1 MLVGTGLVS
10 WTRPELSV
18 FCLLT
23 IILSPALGSVQASY
37 PQNTDCVSGKGKG
50 CLGNVMPSQFNMLH
64 ENQSMLTLYP
74 CCRYCPFVEDG
85 DSSMASVGL
94 RDAGSVGMLK

>member
-1 MLVGTGLVS
+1 MLVGTGLVR

-23 IILSPALGSVQASY
+23 VILSPALGSVQSSN

-50 CLGNVMPSQFNMLH
+50 CLGMRSLFNMLH
-64 ENQSMLTLYP
+64 ENQSMLTLYL
-74 CCRYCPFVEDG
+74 CCRYCTFVEDG
-85 DSSMASVGL
+85 DSSMASGGL